1 MVEVKNVSKQY
12 GGKTVLEKTSLSIQK
27 GRLTSFIGPNGAGKS
42 TPLSIMSRL
51 IKTDSGKS
59 RSTGKRSV
67 PVKATIWQKNQ
78 HPEADEPNQYQADD

>member
-42 TPLSIMSRL
+42 TLLSIMSRL
-51 IKTDSGKS
+51 IKTDSGEITVDGQEIGACKS
-59 RSTGKRSV
+59 NDLAKKSAS
-67 PVKATIWQKNQ
+67 
-78 HPEADEPNQYQADD
+78 